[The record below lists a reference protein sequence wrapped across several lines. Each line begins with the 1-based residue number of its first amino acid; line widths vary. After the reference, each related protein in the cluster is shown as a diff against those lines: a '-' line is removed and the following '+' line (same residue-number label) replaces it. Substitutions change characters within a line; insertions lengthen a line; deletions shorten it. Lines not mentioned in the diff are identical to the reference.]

1 MKPLNLK
8 NNWYSLFWS
17 VILCSWNVAMT
28 VMKCSVGITV
38 IFSSSC
44 AARVVH
50 NTRARRKDN
59 VRAIDLREQCQNKF
73 NLHICSNS

>member
-1 MKPLNLK
+1 MKRLK
-8 NNWYSLFWS
+8 PQKQL
-17 VILCSWNVAMT
+17 ILT
-28 VMKCSVGITV
+28 VLISDFMLLKRSYDGYECSVGITV

>member
-1 MKPLNLK
+1 
-8 NNWYSLFWS
+8 
-17 VILCSWNVAMT
+17 MT

-73 NLHICSNS
+73 NLPICSNS

>member
-1 MKPLNLK
+1 
-8 NNWYSLFWS
+8 
-17 VILCSWNVAMT
+17 MT

-38 IFSSSC
+38 NFSSSC

-59 VRAIDLREQCQNKF
+59 VRSIDLREQCQNKF
-73 NLHICSNS
+73 NLHICSRESAIILNGILCGFSLF

>member
-1 MKPLNLK
+1 
-8 NNWYSLFWS
+8 
-17 VILCSWNVAMT
+17 MT

-38 IFSSSC
+38 NFSSSC